1 MKNQILRENEFT
13 DNVIVVCSDNDL
25 NYPLERFFKFVN
37 MTAEEMT
44 ADMLIAAMP
53 RLQQKKVSMIMLEG
67 SENIKRILNKSYEL
81 RRYHP
86 DLQFILLLD
95 EPNEALNSQ
104 EHFSYVRFLRKS
116 DVIERIQLLMEYI
129 RTQTVPEQTQ
139 HVNMYHATTPE
150 HHSID
155 RYI

>member
-1 MKNQILRENEFT
+1 MKNQILKENEFS
-13 DNVIVVCSDNDL
+13 DNVIVVCGDNEL

-44 ADMLIAAMP
+44 ADMLIDAMP

-67 SENIKRILNKSYEL
+67 SGNIKKILNRSFEL
-81 RRYHP
+81 RKYHP
-86 DLQFILLLD
+86 DLQFILLID
-95 EPNEALNSQ
+95 EPNEAVNAQ
-104 EHFSYVRFLRKS
+104 EHFSYVRFLHKS
-116 DVIERIQLLMEYI
+116 EVIERIQLLMGYI
-129 RTQTVPEQTQ
+129 HMQTVPEHRTL
-139 HVNMYHATTPE
+139 YHTAAPE